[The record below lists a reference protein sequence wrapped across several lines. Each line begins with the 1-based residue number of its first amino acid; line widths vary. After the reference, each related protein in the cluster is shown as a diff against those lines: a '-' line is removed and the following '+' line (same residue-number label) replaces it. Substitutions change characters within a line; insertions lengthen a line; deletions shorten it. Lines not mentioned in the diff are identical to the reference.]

1 MFSRLLSW
9 IDERWPL
16 SPFIH
21 LALDEEMAGGSSY
34 AYVFGSSALII
45 FLLQIVTGIWQIFY
59 YVPTLEQ
66 GYNSLNYLRTE
77 VPFGWLIHGLH
88 YWGANAM
95 VVLVMIHLSQ
105 VFIWGAYKRPHE
117 LQWITG
123 VLLFFLTMAMSLTG
137 GALPWDKR
145 SYWLVE
151 VASSTAGTVPVVG
164 DLTKRLMLGGGVIG
178 QLTLSR
184 FFILHAAIA
193 SGILLTIA
201 AIHLVALRKAGNAG
215 PWDEMKRRLKG
226 PFWPDQVF
234 KDGLVASLVIVALV
248 GLTVAIPPPFAGMAD
263 PLDATYIPKPEW
275 NFLFFYQALKYFPGP
290 WEVLATVGIPLGGFL
305 VLVLVPF
312 VGRSPERNPA
322 KRLLA
327 MEAWAIVVVV
337 FVSLTVAG
345 AISKPEGLQTPA
357 PAVQP
362 TQTAPPAPAAAP
374 AAPMTAGAKAG
385 RELFQTQG
393 CTACHRVGASGGSIG
408 PDLSDEGRKGKSAEW
423 LTEQLRDSKS
433 HNPASI
439 MPPFASLG
447 NEKIANLVEY
457 LQSLKSGSVG
467 ASKGPT
473 GAAMAAAQGH
483 ASVLAAKPGPHGENG
498 FALSIIGSADH
509 GELLF
514 EQTCA
519 ACHGMQ
525 GTDKVPNPGSDD
537 GHVPSLNPVD
547 RDIFNKDP
555 KTFAATIDRYIQHG
569 SRPEGP
575 SPSLVMLPFGD
586 TRALTQQ
593 QIADIEA
600 CVMKLNGV
608 DRAMIYYPGI
618 SPGIFFLITV
628 VVFVVAGLGLA
639 GLWSRRADEVI
650 RNEEIGKQEEK

>member
-1 MFSRLLSW
+1 MFSRLLNW

-16 SPFIH
+16 TPFVR

-34 AYVFGSSALII
+34 AYVFGSAALIV
-45 FLLQIVTGIWQIFY
+45 FFLQIITGIWQLFY

-77 VPFGWLIHGLH
+77 VPFGWLVHGLH

-95 VVLVMIHLSQ
+95 VVLVMLHLSQ

-117 LQWITG
+117 LQWVTG

-151 VASSTAGTVPVVG
+151 VASSTAGTIPLVG
-164 DLTKRLMLGGGVIG
+164 ELSKRLMLGGGVIG

-184 FFILHAAIA
+184 FFILHVAIA
-193 SGILLTIA
+193 SGILLAIA

-215 PWDEMKRRLKG
+215 PWDEMKRRMKG

-234 KDGLVASLVIVALV
+234 KDGLVASLVILALV
-248 GLTVAIPPPFAGMAD
+248 GFSVYFPPPFGGMAD

-275 NFLFFYQALKYFPGP
+275 NFLFFYQALKYFPGSL
-290 WEVLATVGIPLGGFL
+290 EVIPTIGIPLGGFL
-305 VLVLVPF
+305 ILVLVPF
-312 VGRSPERNPA
+312 VDRSPERNPA
-322 KRLLA
+322 RRLLA

-345 AISKPEGLQTPA
+345 AISKPEGIGPPT

-362 TQTAPPAPAAAP
+362 TQTAPSTPAPAPAAP
-374 AAPMTAGAKAG
+374 LTAGAQAG
-385 RELFQTQG
+385 KELFQTQG
-393 CTACHRVGASGGSIG
+393 CTACHRIGTTGGNIG
-408 PDLSDEGRKGKSAEW
+408 PDLSGEGLKGRAREWMITQITNPKAHDPKSV
-423 LTEQLRDSKS
+423 
-433 HNPASI
+433 
-439 MPPFASLG
+439 MPHFAALG
-447 NEKIANLVEY
+447 NEKIGNLVEF
-457 LQSLKSGSVG
+457 LQSLKAESAVS
-467 ASKGPT
+467 SKGPA
-473 GAAMAAAQGH
+473 GASMAAAQGQ
-483 ASVLAAKPGPHGENG
+483 ASALTAEPGPHGENG
-498 FALSIIGSADH
+498 FAVTIIGSADH

-514 EQTCA
+514 EQTCTT
-519 ACHGMQ
+519 CHGPR
-525 GTDKVPNPGSDD
+525 GAGKVPNPGSSDTS
-537 GHVPSLNPVD
+537 VPSLNPVD
-547 RDIFNKDP
+547 KDIFNSDP
-555 KTFAATIDRYIQHG
+555 KTFAGTVDRYIQHG

-586 TRALTQQ
+586 THALTQQ

-600 CVMKLNGV
+600 YVMKLNGV

-639 GLWSRRADEVI
+639 GLWSRRADEVM
-650 RNEEIGKQEEK
+650 RNEEIRKQEEK

>member
-1 MFSRLLSW
+1 MFTRLLKW

-34 AYVFGSSALII
+34 AYVFGSAALII
-45 FLLQIVTGIWQIFY
+45 FLLQVVTGIWQLFY

-77 VPFGWLIHGLH
+77 VPFGWLVHGLH

-95 VVLVMIHLSQ
+95 VVLVIVHLSQ
-105 VFIWGAYKRPHE
+105 VFLWGAYKRPHE
-117 LQWITG
+117 LQWLTG
-123 VLLFFLTMAMSLTG
+123 VFLFFLTMVMSLTG

-151 VASSTAGTVPVVG
+151 VASSAAGTVPLVG
-164 DLTKRLMLGGGVIG
+164 ELIKRLMLSGGVIG

-184 FFILHAAIA
+184 FFILHVAIA

-201 AIHLVALRKAGNAG
+201 TIHLVALRKAGNAG
-215 PWDEMKRRLKG
+215 PWDEMKRRIKG

-234 KDGLVASLVIVALV
+234 KDGFVATLIILALV
-248 GLTVAIPPPFAGMAD
+248 GLAAHLPPPFAGMAD
-263 PLDATYIPKPEW
+263 PLDASYVPKPEW

-290 WEVLATVGIPLGGFL
+290 WEVVATIGIPLGGFL
-305 VLVLVPF
+305 ILVLVPF
-312 VGRSPERNPA
+312 VDRSAERNPA
-322 KRLLA
+322 KRPLA
-327 MEAWAIVVVV
+327 MEAWAIVVVA

-345 AISKPEGLQTPA
+345 AYSRPEGLETPA

-362 TQTAPPAPAAAP
+362 TQTAAPATALAAP
-374 AAPMTAGAKAG
+374 LAAAAQAGK
-385 RELFQTQG
+385 ELFQTQG
-393 CTACHRVGASGGSIG
+393 CTACHRVGTTGGNIG
-408 PDLSDEGRKGKSAEW
+408 PDLSDEGLKGKTAEW
-423 LTEQLRDSKS
+423 LTEQIRDSKS

-439 MPPFASLG
+439 MPSFASLG
-447 NEKIANLVEY
+447 NEKIGNLVEF
-457 LQSLKSGSVG
+457 LQSLKAPSAVS
-467 ASKGPT
+467 SKGPGT
-473 GAAMAAAQGH
+473 AMAAAQGQ
-483 ASVLAAKPGPHGENG
+483 APALAAEPGPHGENG
-498 FALSIIGSADH
+498 FAVAIIGSADH

-514 EQTCA
+514 EQTCT

-547 RDIFNKDP
+547 KDIFNSDP
-555 KTFAATIDRYIQHG
+555 KTFAGTIDRYIQHG

-575 SPSLVMLPFGD
+575 SPSLAMLPFGD

-600 CVMKLNGV
+600 YIMKLNGV

-618 SPGIFFLITV
+618 SPGIFLLITV
-628 VVFVVAGLGLA
+628 VVFVVSGLGLA
-639 GLWSRRADEVI
+639 GLWSRRADEEI
-650 RNEEIGKQEEK
+650 RKEEIRKQEEK